1 MIFTWIFFSWLLTYF
16 LCLFVLSNFDILLN
30 IDAFSILC
38 KQIIFSCSILNWQKQ
53 LEFRD
58 IFSFSFLF
66 ILIFMS
72 LVSWRSRLCIIEV
85 GLVKHFPIYVS
96 LTQKR
101 KQLVAF
107 CMNAEFRNQQAQ
119 GSKIKR
125 KFQYLMRPVARIS
138 QRIDVMWNYFLIK
151 SESEYRNSTPTWTNF
166 NYNSLAK
173 RKQFRKEISKKI
185 RIKYP
190 LYRVVLWRHSYVER
204 VLPESVFQNI
214 VKFFLRNSHNF
225 VEWTQAI
232 QSEYETL
239 MNHSASETKNSIW
252 VKNNLQL
259 FEFVLV

>member
-1 MIFTWIFFSWLLTYF
+1 MIFTWIFFCWLLTYF

-53 LEFRD
+53 LECQD
-58 IFSFSFLF
+58 
-66 ILIFMS
+66 FMS

-173 RKQFRKEISKKI
+173 RKQFRKEISKK
-185 RIKYP
+185 
-190 LYRVVLWRHSYVER
+190 
-204 VLPESVFQNI
+204 
-214 VKFFLRNSHNF
+214 
-225 VEWTQAI
+225 
-232 QSEYETL
+232 
-239 MNHSASETKNSIW
+239 
-252 VKNNLQL
+252 
-259 FEFVLV
+259 